1 MYRERERGLD
11 ESFSITF
18 ILFYLVGR
26 LQLLLRKIKE
36 KIHPG
41 EELAL
46 ESKESLPSKSNNL

>member
-1 MYRERERGLD
+1 MSRERERGLD

>member
-1 MYRERERGLD
+1 MSRERERGLD

-41 EELAL
+41 DELAL

>member
-1 MYRERERGLD
+1 MSRERERGLD

-36 KIHPG
+36 KIYPG

>member
-1 MYRERERGLD
+1 MSRERERGLD

-36 KIHPG
+36 KIHLE